1 MMVVMWTRRSASK
14 PDPPGLPGLAPGA
27 EPDDLGS
34 QLEDLRT
41 HVLRCER
48 WARFDD
54 RLDLALGVEA
64 ARPARLRRGP

>member
-14 PDPPGLPGLAPGA
+14 PGPPGPVAGA

-54 RLDLALGVEA
+54 RLDLALVVEA
-64 ARPARLRRGP
+64 ARPARLRRGR